1 MRKKCISIAAIIL
14 ALTMLFSLSLIGC
27 KATSSETTAAT
38 ETTQAAETTAAAETT
53 QAAKETK
60 VGVTEVEFFHTF
72 WVPEMLKV
80 IEDSIKAFEAKN
92 PDIKIKETRV
102 SWTDAPSQ
110 MMTSIMGGQPPDIV
124 VCNPPMVASLR
135 GINALADMTDM
146 IPEELKNSFTK
157 SAVEIA
163 TNQDGRWDGLPEEGC
178 TWQLFYRKDLFKA
191 AGLDPEKPPTTWEE
205 LVEYG
210 KALTKDTNNDGN
222 IEQWGYGWPVQAENA
237 NDYWVNYMMQAGSK
251 VTTYDSEK
259 KTWVSQLKGNEAL
272 TGTKFMVDL
281 VRTNKISPSGLVDM
295 DWEAVTNGFVAGNFA
310 MMYNGAWVV
319 GSIHQKGPD
328 IEGKWGTA
336 LMVAGPAGKA
346 SRGYPNAFNI
356 LNAST
361 KKEAAFKYLNFLYT
375 EKTASGLTFVE
386 ELCKA
391 GGALLFTNNYI
402 EYAKKNYE
410 PLLLPFVDG
419 AQYSVAP
426 PMDPKW
432 ETFKAL
438 FVGKTVQ
445 GMLMGEIDVQSGLDS
460 LDANLTELHAM
471 Q

>member
-1 MRKKCISIAAIIL
+1 MKRKWLLVVVIIL
-14 ALTMLFSLSLIGC
+14 AAAMLSSFTLIGC
-27 KATSSETTAAT
+27 KSTT
-38 ETTQAAETTAAAETT
+38 TTTTAAAETT
-53 QAAKETK
+53 AAETTAA
-60 VGVTEVEFFHTF
+60 GTEVTEVEFFHTF
-72 WVPEMLKV
+72 WVPEMLTV
-80 IEDSIKAFEAKN
+80 IEDSIKAFEAQN
-92 PDIKIKETRV
+92 PNIKIIETRT

-110 MMTSIMGGQPPDIV
+110 MMTSIMGGRPPDIV
-124 VCNPPMVASLR
+124 VCNPPMIASLR

-157 SAVEIA
+157 SAIEIA
-163 TNQDGRWDGLPEEGC
+163 TNQEGKWDGLPEEGC
-178 TWQLFYRKDLFKA
+178 TWQLFYRKDLFEA

-210 KALTKDTNNDGN
+210 KALTKDTNNDGT
-222 IEQWGYGWPVQAENA
+222 IEQWGYGWPVSAENA
-237 NDYWVNYMMQAGSK
+237 NDYWVNFMMQAGSK
-251 VTTYDSEK
+251 VTTYDSENNV
-259 KTWVSQLKGNEAL
+259 WVSQLTGNEAVV
-272 TGTKFMVDL
+272 GTKFMVDL
-281 VRTNKISPSGLVDM
+281 VRTNKISPQGLVDM

-319 GSIHQKGPD
+319 GSIHSKGPD

-336 LMVAGPAGKA
+336 YMVAGPAGIN

-356 LNAST
+356 LQAST
-361 KKEAAFKYLNFLYT
+361 KKEAAYKYLNFLYT
-375 EKTASGLTFVE
+375 AKTASGDLTFAE
-386 ELCKA
+386 ELCKVA
-391 GGALLFTNNYI
+391 GALLFTNAYI

-438 FVGKTVQ
+438 FVGKTIQ
-445 GMLMGEIDVQSGLDS
+445 SMLMGEVDVQAGLEE
-460 LDANLTELHAM
+460 LDEDLTELHVM

>member
-1 MRKKCISIAAIIL
+1 MKSKWILIVAITLVVAIL
-14 ALTMLFSLSLIGC
+14 S
-27 KATSSETTAAT
+27 TAAVETAKT
-38 ETTQAAETTAAAETT
+38 E
-53 QAAKETK
+53 
-60 VGVTEVEFFHTF
+60 VTEVEFFHTF

-80 IEDSIKAFEAKN
+80 IEDSIKAFEEQN
-92 PDIKIKETRV
+92 PNIKVRETRV

-110 MMTSIMGGQPPDIV
+110 MMTSIMGGRPPDIV
-124 VCNPPMVASLR
+124 VCNPPMVSSLR

-146 IPEELKNSFTK
+146 IPEEMKNSFTK

-178 TWQLFYRKDLFKA
+178 TWQLFYRKDLFEA

-205 LVEYG
+205 LVKYG
-210 KALTKDTNNDGN
+210 KALTKDTDGDGS
-222 IEQWGYGWPVQAENA
+222 IDQWGYGWPVQAENA

-251 VTTYDSEK
+251 VTTYDSENK
-259 KTWVSQLKGNEAL
+259 VWVSQLTGNEAV
-272 TGTKFMVDL
+272 TGTQFMVDL
-281 VRTNKISPSGLVDM
+281 VRTHKISPAGLVDM
-295 DWEAVTNGFVAGNFA
+295 DWEAVTNGFVMGNFA
-310 MMYNGAWVV
+310 MIYNGAWVV

-336 LMVAGPAGKA
+336 LMVAGPGGKA

-356 LNAST
+356 LQAST
-361 KKEAAFKYLNFLYT
+361 KKEEAFKYLNFLYT
-375 EKTASGLTFVE
+375 AKTASGDLTFVE

-391 GGALLFTNNYI
+391 AGALLFTNAYI

-445 GMLMGEIDVQSGLDS
+445 SMLMGEVDVKAGLTD
-460 LDANLTELHAM
+460 LDTRLTELHAM